1 MSNDHIVKTFD
12 EDLSLLD
19 NKIAEMGGLA
29 ELQLANAIDALLR
42 PDTEKSERVILNDQR
57 IDDLEKEIDAFTV
70 QLLAL
75 RQPMADDLRIV
86 IAALKISS
94 VLERIGDYAKNVAK
108 RTIALNQSH
117 SVGNAANTIARMG
130 NLVQGM
136 IKNVLDAYVSRDVE
150 QALDVWE
157 RDEEVDQL
165 HTSLFRELLTYMLE
179 EPRNITAC
187 THLLFIAKNV
197 ERIGDHATSI
207 AEQVHFMVRGD
218 VPEDKRPKSD
228 QSSFTVIE
236 QEEVPAND
244 GGQDA

>member
-1 MSNDHIVKTFD
+1 MSKDHIVKTFD
-12 EDLSLLD
+12 DDLSLLD

-29 ELQLANAIDALLR
+29 ELQLSNAIDALLR
-42 PDTEKSERVILNDQR
+42 PNAEKAERVILNDQR
-57 IDDLEKEIDAFTV
+57 IDALEKEIDSFTV

-75 RQPMADDLRIV
+75 RQPMADDLRII
-86 IAALKISS
+86 IAALKIAS

-108 RTIALNQSH
+108 RTIALSQSNN
-117 SVGNAANTIARMG
+117 VGSATSTIARMG
-130 NLVQGM
+130 NVVQSM

-218 VPEDKRPKSD
+218 MPDLKRPKGD
-228 QSSFTVIE
+228 QSSFTVVE
-236 QEEVPAND
+236 AEEGDSP
-244 GGQDA
+244 DAGSTA